1 MRRPRIGS
9 IAAVITAGVMT
20 VALSITAAGASP
32 SASVA
37 AKAAP
42 PCAGKTKKAAI
53 KAITLT
59 WDVFLNGGAGRT
71 LDARAKVVQ
80 GSEDPAL
87 FKVFTDTFAANAD
100 VAATTSAKVNSVK
113 CTGKKTAD
121 VAYDLVLAGVPSPG
135 IAPPATAVLEGKI
148 WKVSKTTVCDLVSL
162 VNPAVLESGPCAA

>member
-1 MRRPRIGS
+1 MRRPRIVS
-9 IAAVITAGVMT
+9 VLAVMTVGLMT
-20 VALSITAAGASP
+20 VALSISIAGASP

-37 AKAAP
+37 SKAAP
-42 PCAGKTKKAAI
+42 PCAGKTKAKAI
-53 KAITLT
+53 KAITKT

-71 LDARAKVVQ
+71 LDERAKVVQ

-87 FKVFTDTFAANAD
+87 FKVFTDTFAANAQ

-121 VAYDLVLAGVPSPG
+121 VAYDLVLSGVPSVG
-135 IAPPATAVLEGKI
+135 LAPPATAVLEGNI

-162 VNPAVLESGPCAA
+162 ANPAVLESGPCAA